1 MVGKQSTRSTSNFWV
16 PIFALHHLNISGS
29 PWLPQG
35 CCPNLRE
42 WWCKATRKQHETT
55 PWKFLFLLVLW
66 PIHNIPTGYWMKK
79 PEVLG
84 CFMMFWLGPF
94 LCSHDITEVRTT
106 PTAGTCCLTI
116 GGLSAGGYCS
126 LTGQPTKYVIYNGA
140 NLQTHETVK
149 HWIFWTVAAE
159 VNQ

>member
-55 PWKFLFLLVLW
+55 PWKFLFCLSCGRFITYLLDIGWRNLRFWDVLW
-66 PIHNIPTGYWMKK
+66 CFDLGRSCAPT
-79 PEVLG
+79 
-84 CFMMFWLGPF
+84 
-94 LCSHDITEVRTT
+94 I
-106 PTAGTCCLTI
+106 
-116 GGLSAGGYCS
+116 S
-126 LTGQPTKYVIYNGA
+126 LRWGQPQLPELAAWPLEAYPQGG
-140 NLQTHETVK
+140 TVVWQVSQQSMLYTMGRTYK
-149 HWIFWTVAAE
+149 HMKPLSTGSFE
-159 VNQ
+159 P